1 MSIIQRRWTPE
12 QADEWTK
19 EDWMAI
25 VLSPLAYLLITIGVA
40 MAMLLQ
46 PLGFILLIAGGIITA
61 VMHLIIDPKLKV
73 ISAEYEKNQKQ
84 YLEELDR
91 RVRWEEPA

>member
-25 VLSPLAYLLITIGVA
+25 VLSPLAYMLITVGVA
-40 MAMLLQ
+40 MAIMLR
-46 PLGFILLIAGGIITA
+46 PVGFILLVAGGVITV

-73 ISAEYEKNQKQ
+73 ISAEYEKNQKR

-91 RVRWEEPA
+91 RVRWEKSA